1 MTYDDQLT
9 RLHDVLTGDRGDAAA
24 ARLQERYR
32 VVLVDEFQDTDP
44 VQWEI
49 VRRAFG
55 GGTLVLIGDPKQAI
69 YAFRGADVY
78 AYLEAAQTAGT
89 RRTLEVNWRSDQG
102 LIDAYDAMFVGTQ
115 LGHEGIVYRRVR
127 ARETSRFDGTPVR
140 IRVVHRD
147 EPGIE
152 LTARAGCV
160 SNASGRAHVASDLAL
175 DVVRLLSSDRPI
187 AGRGVVGP
195 GDVAVLV
202 RTNRQ
207 ASLVRD
213 ALEAASV
220 PAVINGAGSVFGTKP
235 ASDWLRLLEALE
247 RPTQQSRAR
256 GAVLTS
262 FLGWSAAEVCAA
274 SESDWASVHGRLH
287 DWARVLR
294 VNGVA
299 SLMETINLAESLPR
313 RVLSLTEGERWLTDL
328 RHVGQLLHAVASA
341 EHLGITALTA
351 WLRQRILEA
360 ADDTGDE
367 ERSRRLESDAAAV
380 QVLTIHRSKGLQFPI
395 VYLPFMWEPACRPA
409 VATRSRSM
417 TLTAGGCSTWVCSG
431 ARFRL
436 TRPSTSSRSEARS
449 LRLAYVALTRAQH
462 QAVLWWAGSFDS
474 RRSPLGRLLFARS
487 EDGRVAVEM
496 SSTVDD
502 AAAVARFE
510 ALAALAPGRIAVER
524 SSLGLPGSWSPPLV
538 APVSLSAAVFD
549 RSLDSEWR
557 RTSYSDIASG
567 AYEARVASEPSSA
580 GVVDE
585 PSEPV
590 AVAAGVPAESPLSLW
605 SSVPVGLEVGT
616 FVHRVLEA
624 TDFAALDLTA
634 ELSSW
639 VGAARLRV
647 EDPDAVVV
655 GLRAALETPLGP
667 LVDDVRLCDLGRDDR
682 LDELEFELPLAGGDS
697 PSGSLELSSLGSL
710 LRSSLPSDDPLRLY
724 ADRLDDPALR
734 EAVRG
739 YLTGSIDLVLRVPG
753 SSRFAI
759 VDYKT
764 NWLGPADEPLTAW
777 HHRPAALAAEMARGH
792 YGLQA
797 LLYTAALHRYLRWRL
812 PGYSPDAHLA
822 GVLYLFV
829 RGMYGASTP
838 VVDGSPS
845 GVFAWRPPSDLVVAL
860 SDLLDGRAP

>member
-1 MTYDDQLT
+1 MTILPFDITGPLPTGITVLEASAGTGKTYTIAALAARYVAEEGIPLEQLLLVTFTRMATGELRERVRERFVSLERALSGGDGDELSQLLAADDVELRRERLARALADFDAATIVTTHGFCQEVLAGLGIAGDMERDPTLVEDIRDLVDEVVDDLYVRRFHSRETPPFSRDEAARVARIAIENPSTPLAPPGDHELAVMRHRLARAARAELDARKRRMAIMTYDDQLT
-9 RLHDVLTGDRGDAAA
+9 RLHDVLTGDGGDAAA

-78 AYLEAAQTAGT
+78 AYLEAARTAGT
-89 RRTLEVNWRSDQG
+89 QRTLEVNWRSDQG

-160 SNASGRAHVASDLAL
+160 SNASGRAHVASDLAA
-175 DVVRLLSSDRPI
+175 DVVRLLSSGRSI
-187 AGRGVVGP
+187 AGRGPVGP

-207 ASLVRD
+207 AALVRD

-220 PAVINGAGSVFGTKP
+220 PAVINGAGSVFGTDP
-235 ASDWLRLLEALE
+235 ARDWLRLLEALE

-262 FLGWSAAEVCAA
+262 FLGWSATEVCGA

-299 SLMETINLAESLPR
+299 SLMETIDLAESLPR

-367 ERSRRLESDAAAV
+367 ERSRRLESDADAV

-395 VYLPFMWEPACRPA
+395 VYLPFMWELGVPSGGRDP
-409 VATRSRSM
+409 VAFHD
-417 TLTAGGCSTWVCSG
+417 ADG
-431 ARFRL
+431 
-436 TRPSTSSRSEARS
+436 
-449 LRLAYVALTRAQH
+449 
-462 QAVLWWAGSFDS
+462 
-474 RRSPLGRLLFARS
+474 RRMLDVSLGR
-487 EDGRVAVEM
+487 
-496 SSTVDD
+496 
-502 AAAVARFE
+502 
-510 ALAALAPGRIAVER
+510 ER
-524 SSLGLPGSWSPPLV
+524 
-538 APVSLSAAVFD
+538 
-549 RSLDSEWR
+549 
-557 RTSYSDIASG
+557 
-567 AYEARVASEPSSA
+567 
-580 GVVDE
+580 
-585 PSEPV
+585 
-590 AVAAGVPAESPLSLW
+590 
-605 SSVPVGLEVGT
+605 
-616 FVHRVLEA
+616 
-624 TDFAALDLTA
+624 
-634 ELSSW
+634 
-639 VGAARLRV
+639 
-647 EDPDAVVV
+647 
-655 GLRAALETPLGP
+655 
-667 LVDDVRLCDLGRDDR
+667 
-682 LDELEFELPLAGGDS
+682 
-697 PSGSLELSSLGSL
+697 L
-710 LRSSLPSDDPLRLY
+710 LRSRRD
-724 ADRLDDPALR
+724 
-734 EAVRG
+734 G
-739 YLTGSIDLVLRVPG
+739 TW
-753 SSRFAI
+753 SRS
-759 VDYKT
+759 
-764 NWLGPADEPLTAW
+764 
-777 HHRPAALAAEMARGH
+777 AAR
-792 YGLQA
+792 
-797 LLYTAALHRYLRWRL
+797 TC
-812 PGYSPDAHLA
+812 
-822 GVLYLFV
+822 
-829 RGMYGASTP
+829 
-838 VVDGSPS
+838 GSPTS
-845 GVFAWRPPSDLVVAL
+845 P
-860 SDLLDGRAP
+860 